1 MTVYTTLPT
10 DDLNLAVTVID
21 DPDLVVLNITPAA
34 VNVTSAVTSV
44 NGLVGTVT
52 LDSDDIPEGT
62 TNLYSDQPNSTTD
75 DVTFNSVYKQTS
87 LEYNILQPKQ
97 EKLLRQVNLFI

>member
-75 DVTFNSVYKQTS
+75 DVTFNSVTADFFGVQHFS
-87 LEYNILQPKQ
+87 
-97 EKLLRQVNLFI
+97 

>member
-1 MTVYTTLPT
+1 MSVYTTLPT

-44 NGLVGTVT
+44 NGLVGNVT
-52 LDSDDIPEGT
+52 LTTTEYQKVSINITQMPVLTPE
-62 TNLYSDQPNSTTD
+62 
-75 DVTFNSVYKQTS
+75 
-87 LEYNILQPKQ
+87 
-97 EKLLRQVNLFI
+97 